1 MTDKPTWLSAF
12 PFLQNQWS
20 AVAALTQRY
29 PQPESLE
36 IACDWQDFL
45 SVRSAKTPVTDWF
58 NLLREYRQSRLAY
71 FAWHDWQQPIADH
84 QQTMTRVSALADHMV
99 AVAYGVA
106 QVEMQQRHGVVHDAQ
121 GHAVELLVYALGKLG
136 TRELNYSSDIDLVM
150 IYADEGESDGE
161 RPLAAAKYFTRMG
174 QKIIKLLDHFTP
186 AGRVYRVDMRLRPF
200 GSAAPLVCH
209 TAAFHQ
215 YLLYEGR
222 EWERFA
228 WMRARLLVGPE
239 VSHQEVMQALTPF
252 IYRKHLDYT
261 VFQSLLKIKTEIGN
275 HLSYAADD
283 LKQGRGGIRAVEF
296 IVQSMQLVYG
306 GRHPEF
312 RGQSIA
318 EPLNQLIKAGKIPTE
333 DGKAL
338 KLAWLWLRKVENICQ
353 LVADQDVHEVP
364 DNNTVKQVIS
374 EGMGCEDWD
383 ECADKLQFHRDWVAD
398 QFSQLFDQQE
408 QDQTA
413 NVDEL
418 RTVKKLMNEL
428 PLKRLPQNRLE
439 LVEQLLQ
446 QAVTE
451 PSVSSAV
458 SLKFAQ
464 LIKRI
469 LTRPSYLL
477 MLSKEHYLL
486 QKLLQMLA
494 RHSYFSE
501 VLQHHPVLLEQLF
514 DEQPFALLD
523 HDALGDI
530 WQQKA
535 PEGDRE
541 QWMEQ
546 IRQFKLEIEFNT
558 IKAWSDQD
566 ITGDQACWQL
576 TQLAA
581 SITREVVGQCWHEIN
596 DKIPAGELKPGDL
609 MVIAYGSAAE
619 NRMSIHSDLD
629 LVFILAGDTVAN
641 ESRVFAMKWVKRVVH
656 HLTSRLY
663 HGLLYPLDM
672 QLRPNGNS
680 GSLVTTQSEFER
692 YQLEDAWIWE
702 HAALFKTTAW
712 VADDQQKAWFDD
724 VRERVLS
731 QRRDPKEVDKAM
743 QKMAA
748 KMSNQS
754 PNSSHAEEFTVL
766 SAILKHA
773 HKHPE
778 VISDTSVAAAADRLK
793 ALGLLSDDTHL
804 AAPKKNP
811 TR

>member
-1 MTDKPTWLSAF
+1 MTDRPAWLSEF
-12 PFLQNQWS
+12 PFLQNQWP
-20 AVAALTQRY
+20 AVEALTRRY
-29 PQPESLE
+29 PQPESMD
-36 IACDWQDFL
+36 IATDWQDFL
-45 SVRSAKTPVTDWF
+45 STQGALPDWF
-58 NLLREYRQSRLAY
+58 SLLREYRQSRLAY
-71 FAWHDWQQPIADH
+71 FAWHDWQQAIEYH
-84 QQTMTRVSALADHMV
+84 QQTMARVSALADHLV
-99 AVAYGVA
+99 AVAYDVV
-106 QVEMQQRHGVVHDAQ
+106 QQEMQQRHGVVHDSQ
-121 GHAVELLVYALGKLG
+121 GQPVELIIYALGKLG

-150 IYADEGESDGE
+150 IYADEGESNGE

-209 TAAFHQ
+209 AAAFHQ

-239 VSHQEVMQALTPF
+239 SSHQEVKQAVTPF

-318 EPLNQLIKAGKIPTE
+318 EPLNQLINAGKIPAD

-364 DNNTVKQVIS
+364 DNSTVKQVIS
-374 EGMGCEDWD
+374 EGMGCEDWNA
-383 ECADKLQFHRDWVAD
+383 CASKLQFHRDWVAD

-408 QDQTA
+408 HDQTA
-413 NVDEL
+413 SIDEL
-418 RTVKKLMNEL
+418 RDVQTLMSEL
-428 PLKRLPQNRLE
+428 PLKRLPQNRLV

-446 QAVTE
+446 QAVTDQ
-451 PSVSSAV
+451 SVSSTV
-458 SLKFAQ
+458 SQQFAH

-477 MLSKEHYLL
+477 MLSKEQYLL
-486 QKLLQMLA
+486 QKLLQVLD

-501 VLQHHPVLLEQLF
+501 VLQQHPVLLEQLF
-514 DEQPFALLD
+514 DEQPFELMDQSALSTQWLK
-523 HDALGDI
+523 
-530 WQQKA
+530 KA
-535 PEGDRE
+535 PEGDYE

-546 IRQFKLEIEFNT
+546 IRQFKLEVEFNT
-558 IKAWSDQD
+558 IKAWSDKG

-581 SITREVVGQCWHEIN
+581 SITRHVVVQCWHEIN
-596 DKIPAGELKPGDL
+596 DRIPAGELKPDDL
-609 MVIAYGSAAE
+609 VVIAYGSAAE

-629 LVFILAGDTVAN
+629 LVFILAGDTVAP

-692 YQLEDAWIWE
+692 YQMKDAWIWE
-702 HAALFKTTAW
+702 HAALIKTTAW
-712 VADDQQKAWFDD
+712 VADDQQKAWFDE
-724 VRERVLS
+724 VRARVLC
-731 QRRDPKEVDKAM
+731 QQRDPKEVDKAM
-743 QKMAA
+743 RKMAA
-748 KMSNQS
+748 KMSKQS
-754 PNSSHAEEFTVL
+754 ANSSHAEEFNLL

-773 HKHPE
+773 HQYPDL
-778 VISDTSVAAAADRLK
+778 ISTSSVAVAAERLK
-793 ALGLLSDDTHL
+793 TLGLIADDTKSVT
-804 AAPKKNP
+804 PKKNP